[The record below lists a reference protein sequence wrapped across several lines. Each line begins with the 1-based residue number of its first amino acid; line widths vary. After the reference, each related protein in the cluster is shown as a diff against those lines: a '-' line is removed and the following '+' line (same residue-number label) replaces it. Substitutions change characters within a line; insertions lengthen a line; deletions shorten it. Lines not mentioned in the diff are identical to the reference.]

1 MATLDRWRRYLNTP
15 LTIAFPSMTMMGR
28 DRKLGNGRGEVKLAS
43 SENFTFLMNAHLL
56 DDLERITDEI
66 TALRKAPQDPTGHPR
81 VTGLDAE
88 GVRWS
93 CHYMAP
99 WCYTAHGN
107 RLFGGTIVSLV
118 TKDQS
123 ETVSHDCSTELI
135 LSLGGANW
143 LAMGIANAVQAD
155 QPGGELRRD
164 YELEILGSKIRF
176 VLEPDANTLSITATH
191 SSEFPSV
198 YSESWLVQPLR
209 IMFGELIYPRLI
221 ARNVGDGTAFVFITR
236 SSDFVRDAY
245 WATLWDRDYVN
256 QPNSAFW
263 SRYSQLL
270 YLIAR
275 EKGKDGKPEV
285 APKITRIYEEL
296 IEAGRG
302 THWVWALTFAS
313 TIEAI
318 ATILAPQEIELTKAE
333 AEEMDALVK
342 HINAWKGEG
351 RLKENAVRAV
361 RRTAEMTTIKALRKL
376 RSESI
381 ITKEQ
386 LDAWQTTRNSVMHGT
401 LLSPY
406 STEKENERLNALA
419 AMMHAMTREVIRRA
433 VSESIIKEVS
443 ATSVR

>member
-1 MATLDRWRRYLNTP
+1 MATLDRWRRYLNLP
-15 LTIAFPSMTMMGR
+15 LTITFPSMTLEGR
-28 DRKLGNGRGEVKLAS
+28 DRQIGSGWGEVKLAS
-43 SENFTFLMNAHLL
+43 SDDFTFVMDAHLL
-56 DDLERITDEI
+56 DDLETITDEI
-66 TALRKAPQDPTGHPR
+66 TTLRKAPQDPSGHPR
-81 VTGLDAE
+81 VRGLDEE
-88 GVRWS
+88 GVLWS
-93 CHYMAP
+93 CHYVVP

-107 RLFGGTIVSLV
+107 WLFGGEIVSLV

-123 ETVSHDCSTELI
+123 ETVSHDASTELI

-143 LAMGIANAVQAD
+143 LAMGIANAVRTD
-155 QPGGELRRD
+155 QPGGEFRRD

-176 VLEPDANTLSITATH
+176 VLEPDTNTLSITATH
-191 SSEFPSV
+191 SSALPSF
-198 YSESWLVQPLR
+198 YSEAWLVQPLR

-236 SSDFVRDAY
+236 SFDFVHDAY

-256 QPNSAFW
+256 QPNSTFW

-270 YLIAR
+270 CLIAGA
-275 EKGKDGKPEV
+275 KGKDGKPEV
-285 APKITRIYEEL
+285 APKITRLYEEL

-302 THWVWALTFAS
+302 THWIWALSFAR

-333 AEEMDALVK
+333 REEMDALVK
-342 HINAWKGEG
+342 HINAWKGEA

-361 RRTAEMTTIKALRKL
+361 RRTAEMTTIKALRNL
-376 RSESI
+376 QSENV

-386 LDAWQTTRNSVMHGT
+386 LDVWRTMRNSVMHGT

-406 STEKENERLNALA
+406 STEKENERLDALA

-433 VSESIIKEVS
+433 VSETII
-443 ATSVR
+443 